1 MNHSLNTDTSLSEET
16 PSEQYLVANKL
27 RLCYDEFGKKSDPA
41 IVLIMG
47 LGTQMISW
55 PDVFCQSL
63 ADKGHRVVRFDN
75 RDIGLSEKIKLD
87 RPLSVPN
94 IMLRSRLGLKFWVP
108 YTLHDMA
115 KDTVGVLDALEIDN
129 AHIVGASMG
138 GMIAQLVAATYPER
152 VRSLTSVMSTTGN
165 PRLPSPSWRVSKQ
178 LLSRPTSGSEQ
189 ELVAHALKTWAIIG
203 SPDFPPNQDDLRERI
218 LRGIRRSFYPA
229 GYRNQMAAIAEN
241 GDRRRTLANITA
253 PTLVI
258 HGKADVLVPVEGGL
272 DTARHIKGAELKL
285 IEGMG
290 HDLPKELIPRLS
302 RMITR
307 HTLAAEEARS

>member
-1 MNHSLNTDTSLSEET
+1 MNHSLNTGSTTAEQEST
-16 PSEQYLVANKL
+16 EQYLVANKL
-27 RLCYDEFGKKSDPA
+27 RLCYDEFGNKSDPA
-41 IVLIMG
+41 ILLIMG

-55 PDVFCQSL
+55 PDAFCQSL

-75 RDIGLSEKIKLD
+75 RDIGLSEKIKVEQ
-87 RPLSVPN
+87 PVSIPK
-94 IMLRSRLGLKFWVP
+94 IMLRSRLGLRFWVP

-115 KDTVGVLDALEIDN
+115 LDTVGVLDALDIEQ

-138 GMIAQLVAATYPER
+138 GMIAQLVAATYPDR
-152 VRSLTSVMSTTGN
+152 CLSLTSVMSTTGN
-165 PRLPSPSWRVSKQ
+165 PRLPTASWRVSKQ
-178 LLSRPTSGSEQ
+178 LLNRPTSGSEQ
-189 ELVAHALKTWAIIG
+189 ELLAHALKTWAIIG
-203 SPDFPPNQDDLRERI
+203 SPDFPPNQADLSERI

-241 GDRRRTLANITA
+241 GDRRAVLANITA

-272 DTARHIKGAELKL
+272 DTAKHIKGAELKL

-302 RMITR
+302 RMIAR
-307 HTLAAEEARS
+307 HTIAASNG